1 MDDNEWA
8 FCSLWSE
15 SAKVDGC
22 ANVLV
27 NSRLRG
33 DYFFNRAR
41 LTGCKNPRAT
51 IESIAKIFWQND
63 LDCYLHD
70 IDGNLPKDI
79 EQIDTMCVFKA
90 DGSKAKISSSKVIRV
105 DRQLLPVWIDVFCR
119 AFAVP
124 EWKTEVERIFHAN
137 LQKMEL
143 ILSYRDG
150 EPVGCAALFTQSD
163 VTGLYCL
170 GIVSKLR
177 RKGLAAEIL
186 RSAIAMKKEL
196 FLQTLGSEGLVG
208 LYEKAG
214 FRLAYTKKIFV
225 IPKPVA

>member
-8 FCSLWSE
+8 FCSLWSD

-27 NSRLRG
+27 NSRLQG

-41 LTGCKNPRAT
+41 LAGCKNPRAT
-51 IESIAKIFWQND
+51 IERVAKTFWQND

-70 IDGNLPKDI
+70 IGGNLPKDV
-79 EQIDTMCVFKA
+79 EQIDTMHVLMA
-90 DGSKAKISSSKVIRV
+90 DGSKAKESSKVVRV
-105 DRQLLPVWIDVFCR
+105 GRQLLPVWIDVFCR

-124 EWKTEVERIFHAN
+124 EWKTEVERIFRAS

-150 EPVGCAALFTQSD
+150 EPAGCAALFTQSD
-163 VTGLYCL
+163 ITGLYCL
-170 GIVSKLR
+170 GIVSGLR
-177 RKGLAAEIL
+177 GKGLAAEIL

-196 FLQTLGSEGLVG
+196 FLQTLGSDGLAG
-208 LYEKAG
+208 FYEKAG